1 MPNKWRAEGG
11 CGGSRHPLGM
21 SIKGVHPV
29 KEFTLKDNNYGGA
42 VGASIK
48 ELAPG
53 IPKPLHPIEVD

>member
-1 MPNKWRAEGG
+1 MA
-11 CGGSRHPLGM
+11 GSRHPLGM

-53 IPKPLHPIEVD
+53 IPKPLHPTEVD